1 MLKNAPMAM
10 RLWFKGRLP
19 LFEAGMKNKGVVATL
34 LRAAK
39 QAGGERQ

>member
-1 MLKNAPMAM
+1 M
-10 RLWFKGRLP
+10 RLFFKGRLS
-19 LFEAGMKNKGVVATL
+19 LFEDGMKNKGVVATL